1 MISTLDKII
10 PVIQTSVAPMILIS
24 GVGLLLLSMTN
35 RLGRIID
42 KARILAKEPVAIKED
57 QKIVDDELKV
67 LWNRANH
74 MRYAIL
80 LSCAAC
86 LNAAALITLMF
97 MSAMLSLDIVVPI
110 VTLFTLSLSCLMV
123 SIIFFILDVN
133 LNLTALKMEFGRQGI
148 KL

>member
-110 VTLFTLSLSCLMV
+110 VTMFTLSLSCLMV

>member
-80 LSCAAC
+80 RSCAAC

-110 VTLFTLSLSCLMV
+110 VTMFTLSLSCLMV